1 MILADTSIWIS
12 YLKNNDAD
20 LNGVFDAYLKK
31 NDMFTVSA
39 VFGELLQGAK
49 NRRDREMIQGF
60 WENVPKVNE
69 EMLFI
74 KAGLNSNKYKLLTQ
88 GVGLVDSY
96 ILAACIKNNLVLW
109 TLDKKL
115 QRAFDEI
122 SLDF

>member
-12 YLKNNDAD
+12 YLKNTDTD

-109 TLDKKL
+109 TLDKKF